1 MLALHG
7 AQTVGG
13 AQFYIGCAQLK
24 VTGTGSATC
33 GPTISIPGAYNAED
47 DNIYIPNV
55 YNGFDASTYKAPGGP
70 VASCGAGSG
79 SAAPTAPSAPANST
93 VPAVPSVVA
102 SPTVVASASASAVVE
117 ATPTPVASAPAA
129 SSPVASSA
137 PSSAPAPATSSGAG
151 NDGALPA
158 TFTLETFI
166 AWLQGKVGAASKA
179 RRHAR
184 AF

>member
-1 MLALHG
+1 MLALHS

-13 AQFYIGCAQLK
+13 AQFYIGCVQLK
-24 VTGTGSATC
+24 VTGTGSASC
-33 GPTISIPGAYNAED
+33 GPTISIPGAYKAED
-47 DNIYIPNV
+47 DDIYIPNV
-55 YNGFDASTYKAPGGP
+55 YNGYDASTYKAPGGP

-79 SAAPTAPSAPANST
+79 GAAPTAPSTPKPANST

-102 SPTVVASASASAVVE
+102 SPTVIASPSASAVVE
-117 ATPTPVASAPAA
+117 ATPTPAA

-137 PSSAPAPATSSGAG
+137 PSSAPAPAPSSGAG

-166 AWLQGKVGAASKA
+166 AWLQGKAGSASKV

>member
-79 SAAPTAPSAPANST
+79 STAPSTPKPANST

-102 SPTVVASASASAVVE
+102 SPTVIASPSASAVVE

-137 PSSAPAPATSSGAG
+137 PAPAPSSGAG

-166 AWLQGKVGAASKA
+166 AWLQGKVGSASKA